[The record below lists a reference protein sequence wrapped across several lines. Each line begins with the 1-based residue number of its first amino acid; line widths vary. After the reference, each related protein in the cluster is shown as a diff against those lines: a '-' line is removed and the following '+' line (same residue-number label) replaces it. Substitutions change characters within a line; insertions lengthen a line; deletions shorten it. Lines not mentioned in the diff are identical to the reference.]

1 MDTVDV
7 AVVGGGIAGL
17 AAAYELHA
25 RGARFRVLEADSRV
39 GGVILTERID
49 GFTIDAGP
57 DSLLT
62 QKPAAIGLC
71 NELGLGNRLVA
82 TLPPRTAYIL
92 RAGTLYPLPEAS
104 VLGVPT
110 RLLPLM
116 SSGLLS
122 ARAKLRMAMDLVLP
136 ARSSTDTDDESIG
149 SFFRRRFGDEA
160 VTYLAEPLLA
170 GIHSGDVERLS
181 MRALFPRLLDAERQ
195 AGSVIRALGRANPA
209 TRDANLFRSL
219 PGGIEELVDALVSTL
234 PEGALHRSARVHAI
248 AGQEPYIVHLDSG
261 GALQAGAVILAV
273 PPYAAAD
280 LIAPLDEGLAA
291 LCRAIGYTSTAAVLL
306 AYSRSAIRHP
316 LGGTGFLV
324 PRSERG
330 YLITATSW
338 VSSKWPG
345 RAPER
350 QVLLRAFMGGT
361 RDPHALNR
369 SDRELAQQAH
379 ADLAKILQIQASPD
393 LTRVYRWQRA
403 NPQYEVG
410 HLERVTA
417 IERRLERWPRL
428 YLTGSGLRGIGI
440 PDCIADGRSVAA
452 AAAQADT

>member
-136 ARSSTDTDDESIG
+136 ARSSADTDDESIG

-195 AGSVIRALGRANPA
+195 AGSVIRALGRANRRHETQTCFDRSQA
-209 TRDANLFRSL
+209 GLRSSWTRSSAPYRRARFTAALASTRSL
-219 PGGIEELVDALVSTL
+219 
-234 PEGALHRSARVHAI
+234 ARN
-248 AGQEPYIVHLDSG
+248 PTS
-261 GALQAGAVILAV
+261 
-273 PPYAAAD
+273 
-280 LIAPLDEGLAA
+280 
-291 LCRAIGYTSTAAVLL
+291 CTSTAA
-306 AYSRSAIRHP
+306 ARCRP
-316 LGGTGFLV
+316 V
-324 PRSERG
+324 P
-330 YLITATSW
+330 
-338 VSSKWPG
+338 
-345 RAPER
+345 
-350 QVLLRAFMGGT
+350 
-361 RDPHALNR
+361 
-369 SDRELAQQAH
+369 
-379 ADLAKILQIQASPD
+379 
-393 LTRVYRWQRA
+393 
-403 NPQYEVG
+403 
-410 HLERVTA
+410 
-417 IERRLERWPRL
+417 
-428 YLTGSGLRGIGI
+428 
-440 PDCIADGRSVAA
+440 
-452 AAAQADT
+452 

>member
-1 MDTVDV
+1 M
-7 AVVGGGIAGL
+7 
-17 AAAYELHA
+17 
-25 RGARFRVLEADSRV
+25 
-39 GGVILTERID
+39 
-49 GFTIDAGP
+49 
-57 DSLLT
+57 
-62 QKPAAIGLC
+62 
-71 NELGLGNRLVA
+71 
-82 TLPPRTAYIL
+82 
-92 RAGTLYPLPEAS
+92 
-104 VLGVPT
+104 
-110 RLLPLM
+110 
-116 SSGLLS
+116 
-122 ARAKLRMAMDLVLP
+122 
-136 ARSSTDTDDESIG
+136 
-149 SFFRRRFGDEA
+149 
-160 VTYLAEPLLA
+160 
-170 GIHSGDVERLS
+170 
-181 MRALFPRLLDAERQ
+181 
-195 AGSVIRALGRANPA
+195 
-209 TRDANLFRSL
+209 
-219 PGGIEELVDALVSTL
+219 
-234 PEGALHRSARVHAI
+234 
-248 AGQEPYIVHLDSG
+248 HLDSG

-273 PPYAAAD
+273 PAYAAAD
-280 LIAPLDEGLAA
+280 LVAPLDEGLAA
-291 LCRAIGYTSTAAVLL
+291 LCRAIGYTSTATVLL
-306 AYSRSAIRHP
+306 AYSRSAIRYP

-393 LTRVYRWQRA
+393 WTRVYRWQRA

-417 IERRLERWPRL
+417 IEQRLERWPGL